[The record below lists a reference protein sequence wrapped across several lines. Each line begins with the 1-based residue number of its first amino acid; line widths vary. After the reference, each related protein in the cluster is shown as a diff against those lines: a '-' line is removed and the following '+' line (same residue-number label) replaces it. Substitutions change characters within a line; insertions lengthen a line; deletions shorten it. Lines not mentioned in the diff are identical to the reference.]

1 MGRQINNKLIEIRPF
16 NVKLQSR
23 IRQLGFKNYQV
34 AFACQI
40 HEADFSRIINGR
52 KKSND
57 EQKKKLCEFLKS
69 SPEELDL

>member
-1 MGRQINNKLIEIRPF
+1 MLEMRSF

-23 IRQLGFKNYQV
+23 IRELGLKNYQV

-40 HEADFSRIINGR
+40 YEADFSRIINGR
-52 KKSND
+52 RRPNE
-57 EQKKKLCEFLKS
+57 EQKKKLCKFLKS

>member
-1 MGRQINNKLIEIRPF
+1 MIEIRPF

-23 IRQLGFKNYQV
+23 IHELGFKNYQV
-34 AFACQI
+34 AFACQM

-52 KKSND
+52 RRPTE

-69 SPEELDL
+69 LPERLGL